1 MTSWC
6 QALFLSPNHRDRASK
21 MVPLGGT
28 DETQLTLAF
37 CDGKTLGLAF
47 AIVENHKSAIPT
59 VALYIDP
66 GGQPKYSGVTPI
78 GVGAF
83 LISGHARNARR
94 IVPAKTSA
102 DPDRMGVGRVSTKQ
116 SITVFLGSVERLVL
130 SARK

>member
-1 MTSWC
+1 MGW
-6 QALFLSPNHRDRASK
+6 FVLSNWWAFQTGI
-21 MVPLGGT
+21 LAGT
-28 DETQLTLAF
+28 DELQLTLTF
-37 CDGKTLGLAF
+37 CDGKTLGLALS
-47 AIVENHKSAIPT
+47 IVRHHKPALTT
-59 VALYIDP
+59 VALFIDP
-66 GGQPKYSGVTPI
+66 GGQPKHSGVTPI

-83 LISGHARNARR
+83 LISSHARNARR